1 MKGKFNED
9 TTITAQYAETEKYTV
24 TYRANGTVVDFETVE
39 EGKTPTNVPEAP
51 AKEGHKFIGWQKDG
65 TGDIYT
71 KEALKKIKIT
81 NNTTYVAKY
90 EEVTSEQY
98 LVSFVVDGAVV
109 HSESVAK
116 NGKLVKV
123 PDDPKVSG
131 YIFEGWQKDG
141 AGKLYSKAE
150 LKALAVKENVTFI
163 AKLEKEKDIVVPDD
177 PTDPKPSEEYARI
190 TLQRASTEALKE
202 RR

>member
-1 MKGKFNED
+1 MTFKADDK
-9 TTITAQYAETEKYTV
+9 IVK
-24 TYRANGTVVDFETVE
+24 VDYVE

-81 NNTTYVAKY
+81 ENTTYVAKY

-109 HSESVAK
+109 HSLDRKSV
-116 NGKLVKV
+116 V
-123 PDDPKVSG
+123 
-131 YIFEGWQKDG
+131 
-141 AGKLYSKAE
+141 
-150 LKALAVKENVTFI
+150 
-163 AKLEKEKDIVVPDD
+163 
-177 PTDPKPSEEYARI
+177 
-190 TLQRASTEALKE
+190 
-202 RR
+202 

>member
-116 NGKLVKV
+116 NGTLAKV
-123 PDDPKVSG
+123 PDNPKVSG

-141 AGKLYSKAE
+141 A
-150 LKALAVKENVTFI
+150 AL
-163 AKLEKEKDIVVPDD
+163 
-177 PTDPKPSEEYARI
+177 
-190 TLQRASTEALKE
+190 
-202 RR
+202 